1 MSCFSFNHL
10 ATLTL
15 FSILSRYFVL
25 ISIDQGCNSGPFF
38 QYCENIFY
46 SIYIDQGGNFGS
58 ERWREGG
65 EGTKEEGA
73 TKGEKGE
80 EGEKE
85 GKVKK
90 ESY

>member
-1 MSCFSFNHL
+1 MLFKIYLNFLEAKLSWQHWL
-10 ATLTL
+10 L

-25 ISIDQGCNSGPFF
+25 
-38 QYCENIFY
+38 
-46 SIYIDQGGNFGS
+46 IYIDQGGNFGS